1 MGLIKF
7 ILYFILILWLLR
19 IIGQLLL
26 PLLFKRIIKKAQ
38 EQAFGQQG
46 RSHHPRSEGSIHID
60 HVPTK
65 TKTRKKGEAGEFVD
79 FEEIKE

>member
-38 EQAFGQQG
+38 EQAFGAQNQTKAS
-46 RSHHPRSEGSIHID
+46 RPEGSIHID
-60 HVPTK
+60 HVPPK
-65 TKTRKKGEAGEFVD
+65 NKARKKDEAGEFVD
-79 FEEIKE
+79 FEEIK

>member
-26 PLLFKRIIKKAQ
+26 PLLFKRIIKKAH
-38 EQAFGQQG
+38 EQTFGQQQTQS
-46 RSHHPRSEGSIHID
+46 RPEGSIQID
-60 HVPTK
+60 HVPPK
-65 TKTRKKGEAGEFVD
+65 TKARKKDEAGEFVD
-79 FEEIKE
+79 FEEIK

>member
-26 PLLFKRIIKKAQ
+26 PLLFKRIIRKAQ
-38 EQAFGQQG
+38 EQAFGAPTQSKAS
-46 RSHHPRSEGSIHID
+46 RPEGSIHID
-60 HVPTK
+60 HVPAK
-65 TKTRKKGEAGEFVD
+65 SKGHKKDQAGEFVD
-79 FEEIKE
+79 FEEIK

>member
-7 ILYFILILWLLR
+7 ILYFILVLWLLR

-38 EQAFGQQG
+38 EQAFGQQQTQS
-46 RSHHPRSEGSIHID
+46 RPEGSIHID
-60 HVPTK
+60 HVPPNTK
-65 TKTRKKGEAGEFVD
+65 ARKKDEAGEFVD
-79 FEEIKE
+79 FEEIK